1 MSRRV
6 LVPLDGSPAAE
17 TAVGHARAVAAA
29 LADGLLLLQV
39 LESPPPSEMAGG
51 EVDWRLRRAE
61 AAAYLRGVA
70 ERLSERGVD
79 AETAVTIG
87 DAAAEIVRHARHDD
101 VALVVMAAHGRGD
114 AQAFE
119 LGGTCHKVLS
129 LAPASVM
136 VVGRA
141 EPGARGEAVARD
153 TGAGSGVPDDRDGD
167 ATGAGDERDAPT
179 GDDATGRVGVP
190 DLPPAPDLAAVPPTT
205 DPVAEIAYRTI
216 LVPLDGSPTSEWAL
230 GHANAIAR
238 RHGATLLVLHL
249 VAGTATAYERLPRS
263 PEESELLERLGRL
276 QEERGGRYL
285 AEVEARLTHTDLPVR
300 THLAHA
306 GRLAEAIL
314 AAATEHRADLIAL
327 AAHGA
332 GGAPGRYGTVA
343 GRLLAASACPIVVFQ
358 DLRGDPGGRSA
369 EAAADRP

>member
-39 LESPPPSEMAGG
+39 LESPPLSEMAGG

-61 AAAYLRGVA
+61 AGAYLRAVA
-70 ERLSERGVD
+70 ERLAERGVD
-79 AETAVTIG
+79 AETAVTTG
-87 DAAAEIVRHARHDD
+87 DAAAEIVRHARQDD
-101 VALVVMAAHGRGD
+101 VSLVVMAAHGRGD

-141 EPGARGEAVARD
+141 DAGGRPVAAPGTPGE
-153 TGAGSGVPDDRDGD
+153 GEGDG
-167 ATGAGDERDAPT
+167 T
-179 GDDATGRVGVP
+179 GDDPHAGAPSGDDAAARVGVP
-190 DLPPAPDLAAVPPTT
+190 DLPPAPPVPDVPHAPLTT
-205 DPVAEIAYRTI
+205 DPVGEVAYRTI

-263 PEESELLERLGRL
+263 PEESDLLERLSRL

-314 AAATEHRADLIAL
+314 AAAHEHRADLIAL

-343 GRLLAASACPIVVFQ
+343 ERLLAASDCPIVVFQ

-369 EAAADRP
+369 EATADRP